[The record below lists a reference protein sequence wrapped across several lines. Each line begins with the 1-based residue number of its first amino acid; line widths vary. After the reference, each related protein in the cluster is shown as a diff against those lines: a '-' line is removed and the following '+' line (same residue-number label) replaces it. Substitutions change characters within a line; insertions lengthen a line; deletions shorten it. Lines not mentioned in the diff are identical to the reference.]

1 MAMANQL
8 FQEAKEAVSRITN
21 AGGGVSEN
29 ERQIARDVIQ
39 AAYQNASSEERQEL
53 QQLEQRLQQHGE
65 L

>member
-1 MAMANQL
+1 MANQL

-21 AGGGVSEN
+21 AGGGGVSEN

-53 QQLEQRLQQHGE
+53 QQLEQRLQQHGD